1 MSDGSDAAALLAA
14 RALRNAAWDLVCE
27 DVTLL
32 KQGLADRPVGQRIK
46 DRANEE
52 FTDAIDT
59 ARDIAS
65 ENKAVVAGTVLA
77 LIGWVLRGPI
87 VRGIYAGA
95 RRLHKWKD

>member
-1 MSDGSDAAALLAA
+1 MRNDADVAPLIAA

-27 DVTLL
+27 DIALL
-32 KQGLADRPVGQRIK
+32 KQGLIDRPVGQRVK

-52 FTDAIDT
+52 LADAIEV

-77 LIGWVLRGPI
+77 LVGWILRGPI
-87 VRGIYAGA
+87 LRGINAGV
-95 RRLHKWKD
+95 RRLNMWKD